1 MGDVSRKSARV
12 AAALVAAL
20 AACSRGQ
27 SAEGPYARQVADA
40 VPQIESGTGLR
51 FKHPPVV
58 RPKSQAEFHDFM
70 QRVFEREIGE
80 KELAGQQA
88 TYRFLGL
95 IPDTLNLR
103 QLFLDFLTE
112 QAVGLYDPE
121 SKTLWI
127 RSDAKP
133 EQIGLIVSHELVHA
147 LQDQYVNLDSI
158 EKTKGD
164 DDRALAAHA
173 LIEGQAM
180 LVPLQAAAGAGV
192 DPAARYPGGWEAIRQ
207 LVRDNFSS
215 TPVAARAP
223 MVIRET
229 EIFSYVNGMEFVR
242 RFVERHPDTSP
253 YGAAIPHSSE
263 QLLHP
268 EKYDAATREEPVKVV
283 LPAPSGASESYQND
297 VGEFGIRVFLYQHLN
312 DQPTSIRA
320 AAGWG
325 GDRYAIVRT
334 PRGEGFAWVSVWD
347 TPLDAAEFR
356 DALQE
361 VIAKR
366 FGAPA
371 SAGPSASA
379 RSYTARGRSLLV
391 WAGEIAGKAA
401 VMYVDVPAGASTS
414 VIDPA
419 NVRLQP

>member
-1 MGDVSRKSARV
+1 MRGCIARCG
-12 AAALVAAL
+12 AALIIVVAGCGRDA
-20 AACSRGQ
+20 S
-27 SAEGPYARQVADA
+27 SEGPYAKLVADA
-40 VPQIESGTGLR
+40 IPQIEAGTGLK
-51 FKHPPVV
+51 FKRPPVV
-58 RPKSQAEFHDFM
+58 RPRSQAEFHDFM
-70 QRVFEREIGE
+70 QRVFEREMGE

-95 IPDTLNLR
+95 IPDTLDLR
-103 QLFLDFLTE
+103 RLFLDFLTE

-133 EQIGLIVSHELVHA
+133 EQLGLIVSHELVHA

-164 DDRALAAHA
+164 DDRSLAAHA

-242 RFVERHPDTSP
+242 RFVERHPGRSP

-268 EKYDAATREEPVKVV
+268 EKYDGAVREEPLKVV
-283 LPAPSGASESYQND
+283 LPAPAGATESYQND
-297 VGEFGIRVFLYQHLN
+297 IGEFGIRVFLYQHLK

-325 GDRYAIVRT
+325 GDRYVIVRSS
-334 PRGEGFAWVSVWD
+334 RGEGLAWVSVWD

-361 VIAKR
+361 VIARR
-366 FGAPA
+366 FGTSSSGGA
-371 SAGPSASA
+371 SGGA
-379 RSYTARGRSLLV
+379 RSFSARGRSLLL

-401 VMYVDVPAGASTS
+401 VMYVDVPAGASTA

-419 NVRLQP
+419 KVQVEP